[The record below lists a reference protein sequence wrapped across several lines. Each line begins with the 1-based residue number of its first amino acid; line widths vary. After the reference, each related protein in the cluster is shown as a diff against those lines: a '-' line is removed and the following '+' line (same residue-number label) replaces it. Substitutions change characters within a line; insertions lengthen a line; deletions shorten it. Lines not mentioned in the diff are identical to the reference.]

1 MVPWCHGAVACAMKR
16 PQIFLIIYIL
26 FACVLARLHS
36 TPFNSIQFACVL
48 ARLHS
53 IPFNSIQFACA
64 LTRLHST
71 TIQLHST
78 PFNSIQFACVL
89 ARLHSTPFN
98 SIQFACVLAR
108 LHSIPFN
115 SHASGAV
122 ACAMKRSYPLSRPG
136 GLVQHRTAHAVAPTP
151 RENEDPASRAER
163 PATAPGVSC
172 KPRAPEKRAM
182 PAPPSRALPAWRSTL
197 AAPYSAR

>member
-26 FACVLARLHS
+26 
-36 TPFNSIQFACVL
+36 
-48 ARLHS
+48 
-53 IPFNSIQFACA
+53 
-64 LTRLHST
+64 
-71 TIQLHST
+71 
-78 PFNSIQFACVL
+78 FACVL

-182 PAPPSRALPAWRSTL
+182 PAPPSRALPARRSTL